1 MPYIHY
7 EIGLTGS
14 RFFDTVLIMRAKEL
28 AKEHPE
34 VTVEVERDKLIRISG
49 EVTEEGAEKLQA
61 ELGYYGN
68 NN

>member
-1 MPYIHY
+1 MPHIDYV
-7 EIGLTGS
+7 IGLTGS

-34 VTVEVERDKLIRISG
+34 VEVKVIPDKEICISG
-49 EVTEEGAEKLQA
+49 DVTEEGAAKLDR

-68 NN
+68 DN